1 MNAPFRFMNYVDD
14 KPEFLPL
21 VQQQWRIHV
30 EGFKMFQKMTVLK
43 EKLTTA
49 QAKVDSSPHNFIVK
63 EEEAKVLLE
72 YKEDVNDESKILYQK
87 AKTDCLR
94 EGDKNSTYLHKVIK
108 RRRMANKIVS
118 VCDENGNLVKSGL
131 VATQF
136 VKHFQGFLSQ
146 SQNVEPITDIED
158 PFTKKLTSY
167 LLCEG
172 RKLVEL
178 DCILP
183 VRYLGV
189 PLITK
194 TISLNDY
201 KQLVD
206 KVRCIVHDWKNKAL
220 SYADRL
226 QLVASVLAAMQLIR
240 PHIIHKIRN
249 GKKVSMWYDNWSD
262 IGPLDQYISIR
273 DIYDARLSAYADVAD
288 VINNGRW
295 KWPKE
300 WLQQFLLLQQILVPA
315 LQHNSYYVWQERN
328 NKTFANETRNAKLLL
343 ELISEKIRLKLMSL
357 KVKASTQVLNVANE

>member
-1 MNAPFRFMNYVDD
+1 
-14 KPEFLPL
+14 
-21 VQQQWRIHV
+21 
-30 EGFKMFQKMTVLK
+30 MFQVVKKLKGLKRHVKNLNWSYENAFKKVTVLK

-94 EGDKNSTYLHKVIK
+94 EGDKNNTYLHKVIK

-146 SQNVEPITDIED
+146 SQNVEPITDIEEL
-158 PFTKKLTSY
+158 FTKKLTSY

-178 DCILP
+178 DCDSS
-183 VRYLGV
+183 
-189 PLITK
+189 ITLWRSRG
-194 TISLNDY
+194 IWDVQQDSNDS
-201 KQLVD
+201 
-206 KVRCIVHDWKNKAL
+206 WSWKAL
-220 SYADRL
+220 MDIRDR
-226 QLVASVLAAMQLIR
+226 IR
-240 PHIIHKIRN
+240 PHIINKIRN
-249 GKKVSMWYDNWSD
+249 GKQVSMWYDNWSD

-273 DIYDARLSAYADVAD
+273 DIYDARFFSYAN

-295 KWPKE
+295 KWPEE

-315 LQHNSYYVWQERN
+315 LQHNSKYYTIWRSNDGYYVWQERN